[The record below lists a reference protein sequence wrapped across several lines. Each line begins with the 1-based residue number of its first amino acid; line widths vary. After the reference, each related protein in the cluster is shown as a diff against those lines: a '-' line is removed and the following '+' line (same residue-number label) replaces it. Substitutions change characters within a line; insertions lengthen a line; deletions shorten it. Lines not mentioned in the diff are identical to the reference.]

1 MENLDI
7 IVLSSIVSTLF
18 IVFIGFTAKELMKAP
33 SESQPRQSLET
44 GPRANFIRF
53 IGRIFDEEA
62 TKKMNTKQKTI
73 MYNAIKKTI
82 ADMES
87 DGVYFPEE
95 IKIELENKRKETTC
109 EYSGLPSVKSY
120 DINQILNK

>member
-7 IVLSSIVSTLF
+7 IILSSILTTLF
-18 IVFIGFTAKELMKAP
+18 AVFLGLTIKELIKTPTNNRP
-33 SESQPRQSLET
+33 SEES
-44 GPRANFIRF
+44 GPRANMIKF
-53 IGRIFDEEA
+53 IGKLFDSPVVTDEDA
-62 TKKMNTKQKTI
+62 NQKIMMYKTI
-73 MYNAIKKTI
+73 QRTI

-95 IKIELENKRKETTC
+95 IKKELKKKRDELTC

-120 DINQILNK
+120 E